1 MFRDDFSNI
10 DVVTTATVRP
20 ELIDLTYLSFC
31 DRVLNKFRKRRLII
45 NIDPVGNS
53 NRTVSDVLA
62 VCNKYFDEVVYRC
75 PETPSF
81 SAGFKWC
88 WEQCRSD
95 LILHLED
102 DWFIKRKVDVAD
114 MLGGFDDDE
123 HVSSVMFG
131 RKLHKF
137 SNGEVGGGTFTPNPC
152 FVRKKFIDEA
162 LVFFSLDYDP
172 EEQYSN
178 PPDDRKKALG
188 HWKVKIYGQG
198 NVGEPDYVVD
208 TGTMW
213 RKHHRLD
220 KWSVDK
226 KQPGGNPVHTSWK
239 RNNAMK
245 FWLGIWFDF
254 KYYKLMNSLRA
265 KHAISM
271 FNEGLRTSRK

>member
-31 DRVLNKFRKRRLII
+31 DRVLSKFKKRRLII

-53 NRTVSDVLA
+53 NYTASDVLA
-62 VCNKYFDEVVYRC
+62 VCDKYFDEVVYRC
-75 PETPSF
+75 PEKPSF

-95 LILHLED
+95 LVLHLED
-102 DWFIKRKVDVAD
+102 DWFIKRKVDVSD
-114 MLGGFDDDE
+114 MLSWFDNDE
-123 HVSSVMFG
+123 HISSIQFG
-131 RKLHKF
+131 KKLHKF
-137 SNGEVGGGTFTPNPC
+137 TGGDIIGGGRFSPNPC
-152 FVRKKFIDEA
+152 FVRKKFIEEA

-172 EEQYSN
+172 EEQYTN
-178 PPDDRKKALG
+178 PPDDRQNALG
-188 HWKVKIYGQG
+188 HWKVKIYGRID
-198 NVGEPDYVVD
+198 EPDYVVD

-220 KWSVDK
+220 KWDVDK
-226 KQPGGNPVHTSWK
+226 KQPGGNAVNTTWK
-239 RNNAMK
+239 RNGMK
-245 FWLGIWFDF
+245 FWLGVWFDF
-254 KYYKLMNSLRA
+254 QYYKFVNSLRA

-271 FNEGLRTSRK
+271 FYDGLRSSQK